1 MMIFTHKK
9 SFTCFMIKENF
20 YRFYAVVTVR
30 VFLCWPF
37 SCPEKKNWSSE
48 IKDLSVF
55 TSNSFLK
62 VLEHFRT

>member
-30 VFLCWPF
+30 VFCVGHLAAQK
-37 SCPEKKNWSSE
+37 KKNWWSE

>member
-30 VFLCWPF
+30 VFCVGHLAAQ
-37 SCPEKKNWSSE
+37 KKKKLVVRN
-48 IKDLSVF
+48 KRSV
-55 TSNSFLK
+55 SIHK
-62 VLEHFRT
+62 Q

>member
-30 VFLCWPF
+30 VFCVGHLAAQ
-37 SCPEKKNWSSE
+37 KKKKTGSQ
-48 IKDLSVF
+48 K
-55 TSNSFLK
+55 
-62 VLEHFRT
+62 